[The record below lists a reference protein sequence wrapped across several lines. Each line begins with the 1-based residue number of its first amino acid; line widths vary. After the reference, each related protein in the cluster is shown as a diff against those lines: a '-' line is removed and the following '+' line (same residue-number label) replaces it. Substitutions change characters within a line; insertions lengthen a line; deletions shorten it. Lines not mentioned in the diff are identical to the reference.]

1 MNSIV
6 ISDNQGYLIIDNN
19 FKLVNLSP
27 NVKKYAESPETLAI
41 GQDIRSNFPELIG
54 LEDTLISLGPS
65 SEESFILNGIA
76 REQSSGSNS
85 YFNLTIKKNGNNLIL
100 FLEDVTELMLLRQSL
115 NQKINESEITLN
127 ELKRFEYCTNKI
139 VDSMGD
145 ILLITDSSG
154 VINRANEAIKN
165 ILGYSSSEVL
175 NRHITEIIDDPK
187 FDYAR
192 VFKSLE
198 SLKFKEKSCQKLE
211 FSCTNKENSKDK
223 KAIEFNC
230 FLAPTEVK
238 EIFKCVYIGR
248 DITVRKQAEAEIR
261 QALEKEKELK
271 ELKSIFISMAS
282 HEFRNPLSSIL
293 VCADVLIETKDNLH
307 LEETQFYLTSIKE
320 AALNME
326 YLLEDVLILSKTEA
340 KQQKLNFSYFD
351 LKEFCQQ
358 LIKKLKLSHQ
368 DRVINLIVP
377 EDSLEV
383 NADEKLLGHII
394 TNLLSNALKYS
405 ASDKPVNL
413 ELTRQENI
421 VVLEVQDQG
430 IGVPPEAQKHLFESF
445 YRANNVGNIP
455 GTGLGLAIVKRAIDL
470 HQGNI
475 SLTSQPGIG
484 TTIRV
489 ELPIITN

>member
-19 FKLVNLSP
+19 FKLLNLSP
-27 NVKKYAESPETLAI
+27 NVKEYAESPETLAV

-54 LEDTLISLGPS
+54 LEDTLISLGPP

-76 REQSSGSNS
+76 REQGSDSNL

-115 NQKINESEITLN
+115 NQKINEAELTLN

-145 ILLITDSSG
+145 ILLFTDCSG

-165 ILGYSSSEVL
+165 ILGYSPSEVL

-198 SLKFKEKSCQKLE
+198 LKENSCQKLE
-211 FSCTNKENSKDK
+211 FSCTNKDKSKDK
-223 KAIEFNC
+223 IAIEFNC

-248 DITVRKQAEAEIR
+248 DITLRKQAEAEIR

-307 LEETQFYLTSIKE
+307 SEENQFYLTSIKE

-377 EDSLEV
+377 EDCLEV

-413 ELTRQENI
+413 EVTRQENI

>member
-187 FDYAR
+187 FDYDR

-198 SLKFKEKSCQKLE
+198 SFKPSLPDVEIEVHISEPTTLTRVVTNRNYGASSYDHFITFSSHKAEFKSRVI
-211 FSCTNKENSKDK
+211 D
-223 KAIEFNC
+223 I
-230 FLAPTEVK
+230 VK
-238 EIFKCVYIGR
+238 SVTKGGR
-248 DITVRKQAEAEIR
+248 EMD
-261 QALEKEKELK
+261 
-271 ELKSIFISMAS
+271 
-282 HEFRNPLSSIL
+282 
-293 VCADVLIETKDNLH
+293 
-307 LEETQFYLTSIKE
+307 
-320 AALNME
+320 AALKM
-326 YLLEDVLILSKTEA
+326 VH
-340 KQQKLNFSYFD
+340 
-351 LKEFCQQ
+351 
-358 LIKKLKLSHQ
+358 SHFGG
-368 DRVINLIVP
+368 RNWR
-377 EDSLEV
+377 ST
-383 NADEKLLGHII
+383 AGGHTHQPI
-394 TNLLSNALKYS
+394 
-405 ASDKPVNL
+405 
-413 ELTRQENI
+413 ELRW
-421 VVLEVQDQG
+421 
-430 IGVPPEAQKHLFESF
+430 
-445 YRANNVGNIP
+445 
-455 GTGLGLAIVKRAIDL
+455 
-470 HQGNI
+470 
-475 SLTSQPGIG
+475 
-484 TTIRV
+484 
-489 ELPIITN
+489 

>member
-6 ISDNQGYLIIDNN
+6 ISDTQGYLIIDNN
-19 FKLVNLSP
+19 FKLLQLSP
-27 NVKKYAESPETLAI
+27 NVKKYAESPETLAM

-54 LEDTLISLGPS
+54 LEDTLISLGKP

-76 REQSSGSNS
+76 REKSSDLNL
-85 YFNLTIKKNGNNLIL
+85 YFNFTIKKIANNLII
-100 FLEDVTELMLLRQSL
+100 FLDDVTELMLLKQSF
-115 NQKINESEITLN
+115 NQKVNEAEIALN
-127 ELKRFEYCTNKI
+127 NLKRFEYCTNKI

-145 ILLITDSSG
+145 ILLISDSSG
-154 VINRANEAIKN
+154 VINRANKAIKN
-165 ILGYSSSEVL
+165 ILGYSPSEVL
-175 NRHITEIIDDPK
+175 NRNITEIIDDPK

-192 VFKSLE
+192 VLKSLE
-198 SLKFKEKSCQKLE
+198 LEENSSQKLE
-211 FSCTNKENSKDK
+211 FTCTTKNKCKDK
-223 KAIEFNC
+223 LAIEFNC

-238 EIFKCVYIGR
+238 EIFNCVYIGR
-248 DITVRKQAEAEIR
+248 DITVRKQAEAEMR
-261 QALEKEKELK
+261 QALEKEKELR
-271 ELKSIFISMAS
+271 ELKSSFISMAS

-293 VCADVLIETKDNLH
+293 VCADVLTVTKDSLDS
-307 LEETQFYLTSIKE
+307 EENQFYLTLIKE
-320 AALNME
+320 AALNMQ

-340 KQQKLNFSYFD
+340 KQQKLNFNYFD

-358 LIKKLKLSHQ
+358 LIKELKLSHQ

-377 EDSLEV
+377 EDCLEV
-383 NADEKLLGHII
+383 NGDEKLLWHII

-413 ELTRQENI
+413 EVTRQGNI

-430 IGVPPEAQKHLFESF
+430 IGIPPEAQKHLFESF
-445 YRANNVGNIP
+445 YRGNNVGSIP